1 MAHRSLRSRCLL
13 AVCLL
18 AGAGS
23 QAFAADK
30 APTPEQLKF
39 FEEKVRPVLAQN
51 CFKCHGEEKQKGD
64 LRLDLHQAMLT
75 GGESGPAI
83 VPGKP
88 EESLLLDAVKYES
101 LEMPPDGKL
110 SESEIEI
117 LTQWV
122 KIGAPWPKEHGGA
135 GPGLRKVKDKITAA
149 DREYWAF
156 QPVRRAPVPAIEN
169 DHWSRGV
176 IDRFLLARMQT
187 EKLQPAP
194 EAERSTLIRRL
205 SFDLTGLPPTKTEIE
220 AFLADQSPDAY
231 ERLVERL
238 LAKPQH
244 GEQWS
249 RHWLDLVR
257 YAESDGYKQDDYR
270 PDAWRY
276 RDYVIRSLNQDKPYP
291 QFIREQLAGDEMPPS
306 SNPQE
311 SIDAVVATGYLR
323 LGIYEYNQR
332 DVKGQWSVILNDI
345 TDVTADVFMGM
356 GMSCARCHD
365 HKFDP
370 ILQKDYFALQAFFA
384 PIMPHDD
391 TPVATPSELTAY
403 QQKMTDWK
411 AKAADILAELA
422 ELEKQPLKNAAHSQ
436 LNRFPDDVVPI
447 LVDKTDEER
456 TPYEKQIFALAF
468 RQAKADQDKLDF
480 TKKLTGEK
488 KERWVALKEQLKEH
502 NAELPVPPPTAMTVT
517 DVGPQAPPVMVPGK
531 PRLGEVLPA
540 IPTVLCTP
548 PADGEA
554 TETPVS
560 LPMPPAV
567 LPENSLSTGRR
578 TALANWLG
586 DEANPLTPRVLANRL
601 WQHHFGKGLCEAP
614 SDFGRLGQP
623 PSHPELLDYLAK
635 DFVEKGWNW
644 KQLHRQ
650 IVTSAAYRQQ
660 SFGPATA
667 DSVRIDPAN
676 RLLARM
682 PVRRLS
688 AEQIRDSSLAVA
700 GELSLTIGGPAV
712 DATKARRSVY
722 VKVKR
727 NVRDP
732 LLDVFDVADGL
743 STMPT
748 RNVTTTPIQALLMI
762 NGPFM
767 IAKAKAAS
775 TVVKSQ
781 GKLGPE
787 EQVQNLYLQMLGR
800 RPSDS
805 EQAAA
810 ISFLREPSEDKTERT
825 LADLAHVLL
834 NSNEFVYVD

>member
-1 MAHRSLRSRCLL
+1 MARLSRFHCSLSALLTLLVAGGVASR
-13 AVCLL
+13 AK
-18 AGAGS
+18 
-23 QAFAADK
+23 AADK
-30 APTPEQLKF
+30 SPTPEQLKF

-51 CFKCHGEEKQKGD
+51 CYKCHGEEKQKGD
-64 LRLDLHQAMLT
+64 LRLDLHQALLT

-83 VPGKP
+83 VAGKP
-88 EESLLLDAVKYES
+88 EESLLIEAVKYES

-135 GPGLRKVKDKITAA
+135 GPGLRVVKDKITAA

-156 QPVRRAPVPAIEN
+156 QPVRRAALPDVAS
-169 DHWSRGV
+169 DTWSRGP
-176 IDRFLLARMQT
+176 IDRFLLARLQT

-194 EAERSTLIRRL
+194 EAERTTLIRRL
-205 SFDLTGLPPTKTEIE
+205 SFDLTGLPPTKQQIDE
-220 AFLADQSPDAY
+220 FLADRSPDAY
-231 ERLVERL
+231 EQLVDRL
-238 LAKPQH
+238 LARPQH
-244 GEQWS
+244 GEHWA

-270 PDAWRY
+270 PQAWRY
-276 RDYVIRSLNQDKPYP
+276 RDYVIRSLNQDKPYT
-291 QFIREQLAGDEMPPS
+291 QFIREQLAGDEME
-306 SNPQE
+306 PQT
-311 SIDAVVATGYLR
+311 IDGLVATGYMR

-345 TDVTADVFMGM
+345 TDVTADVFLGM

-384 PIMPHDD
+384 PIMPRDD
-391 TPVATPSELTAY
+391 VPVCAPSERTAY
-403 QQKMTDWK
+403 EQKLAAWK
-411 AKAADILAELA
+411 MRAADILAELD

-436 LNRFPDDVVPI
+436 LNRFPDDVVPF

-456 TPYEKQIFALAF
+456 TPYEKQLFALAF
-468 RQAKADQDKLDF
+468 RQAKAEQEKIDF
-480 TKKLTGEK
+480 TKKLTGAK
-488 KERWVALKEQLKEH
+488 KERWIELREQLKEH
-502 NAELPVPPPTAMTVT
+502 NDELPEPPPTAMTVT
-517 DVGPQAPPVMVPGK
+517 DVGPQAPTVTVPGK

-540 IPTVLCTP
+540 IPTVLCSPEEVGVPTSAGAISFELEKPAKAGTP
-548 PADGEA
+548 
-554 TETPVS
+554 T
-560 LPMPPAV
+560 
-567 LPENSLSTGRR
+567 TGRR

-601 WQHHFGKGLCEAP
+601 WQHHFGKGLCESP
-614 SDFGRLGQP
+614 SDFGRLGVP
-623 PSHPELLDYLAK
+623 PSHPKLLDWIAK
-635 DFVEKGWNW
+635 EFVEKGWNW
-644 KQLHRQ
+644 KNLHRQ
-650 IVTSAAYRQQ
+650 IVTSSAYRQQ
-660 SFGPATA
+660 SFGPSVTE
-667 DSVRIDPAN
+667 SVRIDPAN

-682 PVRRLS
+682 PVRRLT

-712 DATKARRSVY
+712 EAAKPRRSVY
-722 VKVKR
+722 VKVRR
-727 NVRDP
+727 NSRDP

-762 NGPFM
+762 NGSFM

-775 TVVKSQ
+775 TFVKNQ
-781 GKLGPE
+781 GKTTSE
-787 EQVQNLYLQMLGR
+787 EQVTNLYLQMLGR
-800 RPSDS
+800 KPTDS
-805 EQAAA
+805 EHAAA
-810 ISFLREPSEDKTERT
+810 LSFLRSPSEDKSERT
-825 LADLAHVLL
+825 LSDLAHVLL

>member
-1 MAHRSLRSRCLL
+1 MHIGKLKTRWTSAISGAIGGLLLGVLSATVMA
-13 AVCLL
+13 
-18 AGAGS
+18 GE
-23 QAFAADK
+23 K

-64 LRLDLHQAMLT
+64 LRLDVHEALLA

-88 EESLLLDAVKYES
+88 KESLLLDAVNYAS

-117 LTQWV
+117 LTTWV

-135 GPGLRKVKDKITAA
+135 GPGLRKVRDKITAA

-156 QPVRRAPVPAIEN
+156 QPVRRAALPEVTN
-169 DHWSRGV
+169 DIWSRGP
-176 IDRFLLARMQT
+176 IDRFLLSR
-187 EKLQPAP
+187 LQQENLLPAP
-194 EAERSTLIRRL
+194 EADRGVLIRRL
-205 SFDLTGLPPTKTEIE
+205 SFDLTGLPPSPAEITE
-220 AFLADQSPDAY
+220 FKNDPSPDAY
-231 ERLVERL
+231 EQLVDRL
-238 LAKPQH
+238 LARPQH
-244 GEQWS
+244 GEQWA

-270 PDAWRY
+270 PQAWRY

-291 QFIREQLAGDEMPPS
+291 LFIREQLAGDEMETQSPDS
-306 SNPQE
+306 
-311 SIDAVVATGYLR
+311 VVATGYMR

-370 ILQKDYFALQAFFA
+370 ILQKDYFALQAFFT
-384 PIMPHDD
+384 PILPRDD
-391 TPVATPSELTAY
+391 VPVCLPSERTEY
-403 QQKMTDWK
+403 QKQLNAWEMR
-411 AKAADILAELA
+411 AADVLKELA
-422 ELEKQPLKNAAHSQ
+422 ELERQPLKNAAHSQ
-436 LNRFPDDVVPI
+436 LGRFPDDIVPI
-447 LVDKTDEER
+447 LFKEAAER
-456 TPYEKQIFALAF
+456 TPYEQQLFALAF
-468 RQAKADQDKLDF
+468 RQAQAEQEKIDF

-488 KERWVALKEQLKEH
+488 KDRWIELREQLKELGDRP
-502 NAELPVPPPTAMTVT
+502 ESPPTAMTVS
-517 DVGPQAPPVMVPGK
+517 DIGPQAPPTMIPGK
-531 PRLGEVLPA
+531 PRLGEILPA

-548 PADGEA
+548 EGDASA
-554 TETPVS
+554 VS
-560 LPMPPAV
+560 VAAPMPPAIS
-567 LPENSLSTGRR
+567 PANSNSTGRR

-586 DEANPLTPRVLANRL
+586 DESNPLTPRVLANRL
-601 WQHHFGKGLCEAP
+601 WQHHFGKGLCESP

-623 PSHPELLDYLAK
+623 PSHPQLLDWLAK
-635 DFVEKGWNW
+635 DFVEQGWNW
-644 KQLHRQ
+644 KLLHRQ

-660 SFGPATA
+660 SHGPETA
-667 DSVRIDPAN
+667 AAAKADPFN

-700 GELSLTIGGPAV
+700 GELSLSIGGPAV
-712 DATKARRSVY
+712 EAAKSRRSVY
-722 VKVKR
+722 VKVRR
-727 NVRDP
+727 NTRDP

-762 NGPFM
+762 NGPWM
-767 IAKAKAAS
+767 IARGKAA
-775 TVVKSQ
+775 TTFVRAQ
-781 GKLGPE
+781 GLKDRE
-787 EQVQNLYLQMLGR
+787 EQVVAIYMQILGR
-800 RPSDS
+800 EPDES
-805 EQAAA
+805 ELNAAA
-810 ISFLREPSEDKTERT
+810 KFLLTKNEGKETS
-825 LADLAHVLL
+825 LAELAHVLL